1 MPRVTLLY
9 DSHCHLQDPAF
20 DGDRDELYQQAAE
33 AGIAV
38 IVPGYTLAS
47 SEDAVNL
54 AHRYQ
59 GAAAAVGVHPHDA
72 AEALS
77 EDVRSRL
84 LALMTDAR
92 VVGVGE
98 IGLDYYRDLSPRQVQ
113 REAFARQ
120 LQWAK
125 EKGLPVSVHS
135 REAEEDTLSILKDV
149 DHHQGVLH
157 CFSGS
162 DAFLGALLDFGFF
175 ISIAGPVTFKNGAAL
190 REQVKKIPSNRLL
203 VETDAPYMAPHPHRG
218 QKNRPLWVV
227 YTAEMV
233 ALQKGE
239 DPKKVFSDL
248 LSNTKRLF
256 RRLDIVSAGGD
267 RAPTPEGMSW

>member
-1 MPRVTLLY
+1 MPHATLLY

-20 DGDRDELYQQAAE
+20 DGDRDELYRRAAE

-38 IVPGYTLAS
+38 IIPGYTLAS

-54 AHRYQ
+54 AHRYP
-59 GAAAAVGVHPHDA
+59 GAAAVVGVHPHDA

-77 EDVRSRL
+77 DEGRCRL
-84 LALMTDAR
+84 LDLMSDAR

-125 EKGLPVSVHS
+125 EKGLSVSVHS

-162 DAFLGALLDFGFF
+162 DAFLEALLDFGFF

-190 REQVKKIPSNRLL
+190 REQVKNIPSNRLL

-218 QKNRPLWVV
+218 HKNRPEWVV

-256 RRLDIVSAGGD
+256 WRLDIVSAGGD
-267 RAPTPEGMSW
+267 RAPTPEGMIW